1 MWTGRQTLASIERVS
16 SDLHGE
22 EGRLDVA
29 LRLAVSEA
37 ARLRKERSAALQ
49 EFARV
54 KLDEMEAGRL
64 MRDLAAGERRALHI
78 LESYRQRIATTTE
91 RREALQPVVT
101 GAETRRHAAAT
112 VMENA
117 LEMVEAL
124 RADAEARVQTTPAW
138 QAAKTALDEAAE
150 IASEADKK
158 ANQSE
163 TELGAKKK
171 PYDGDALFTY
181 LWRRNYATS
190 RYSAGS
196 IARLV
201 DRTVADFIGF
211 DDARVN
217 YGTLIETPLRLRE
230 HATAKR
236 TAEDERKTALSEVER
251 GAMLEAG
258 VDIKEQ
264 ALAEARH
271 TLAVADADVEHKHA
285 LLRELDAEH
294 AVLVDGGHDAAY
306 NEALAT
312 IASADSAVDLATLY
326 KEARQTPT
334 SADVAIVRRLE
345 TIDASI
351 AKVDAEI
358 GKLRDSAQDL
368 ARRRTDVEQARD
380 RFRNAGYDHPHATF
394 GNEHD
399 LASVLKGIL
408 TGAAAGG
415 TLWDTLQNGYG
426 YRAPRGRPDFGYPN
440 FPFPFPIP
448 GGGNTRSPGGGWREP
463 TSRGGWSPTHSPS
476 PGGAR
481 AGRDFSTGGSF

>member
-1 MWTGRQTLASIERVS
+1 L
-16 SDLHGE
+16 
-22 EGRLDVA
+22 
-29 LRLAVSEA
+29 
-37 ARLRKERSAALQ
+37 
-49 EFARV
+49 
-54 KLDEMEAGRL
+54 
-64 MRDLAAGERRALHI
+64 
-78 LESYRQRIATTTE
+78 
-91 RREALQPVVT
+91 PVVT
-101 GAETRRHAAAT
+101 GAETQRHAAAT
-112 VMENA
+112 VMEKA

-163 TELGAKKK
+163 AELGAKKK
-171 PYDGDALFTY
+171 PYDDDALFTY

-201 DRTVADFIGF
+201 DRIVADFVGF

-217 YGTLIETPLRLRE
+217 YAALIEIPLRLRE
-230 HATAKR
+230 HATVKR

-258 VDIKEQ
+258 V
-264 ALAEARH
+264 
-271 TLAVADADVEHKHA
+271 EHKHA

-294 AVLVDGGHDAAY
+294 AALVDGGHDAAY

-415 TLWDTLQNGYG
+415 TLWDALKNGYE